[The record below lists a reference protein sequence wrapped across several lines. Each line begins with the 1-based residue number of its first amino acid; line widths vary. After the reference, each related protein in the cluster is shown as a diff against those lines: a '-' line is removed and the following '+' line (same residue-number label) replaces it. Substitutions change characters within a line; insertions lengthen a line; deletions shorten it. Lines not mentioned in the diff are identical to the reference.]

1 MRRGL
6 RKVNV
11 EERNDRQALIKKV
24 FDSLIPKD
32 DLLIVPA
39 EIPQLMTFQWL
50 SQEAGWLKQK
60 FDSPTIIDV
69 SMQIVDL
76 KSKFDEIDKTT
87 VVINK
92 RQSLLGIPRTEFK
105 ALKEVQDDLKPLF
118 ELWTVANNYRQKV
131 ATWMEGPIDKVDALQ
146 TEQ

>member
-50 SQEAGWLKQK
+50 SQEAGWLK
-60 FDSPTIIDV
+60 
-69 SMQIVDL
+69 
-76 KSKFDEIDKTT
+76 
-87 VVINK
+87 
-92 RQSLLGIPRTEFK
+92 
-105 ALKEVQDDLKPLF
+105 
-118 ELWTVANNYRQKV
+118 
-131 ATWMEGPIDKVDALQ
+131 
-146 TEQ
+146 